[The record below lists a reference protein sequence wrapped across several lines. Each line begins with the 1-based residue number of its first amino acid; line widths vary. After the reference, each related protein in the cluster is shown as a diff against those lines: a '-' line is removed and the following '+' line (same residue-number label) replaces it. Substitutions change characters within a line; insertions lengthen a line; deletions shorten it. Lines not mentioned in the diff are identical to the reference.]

1 MATILSLILFIHS
14 WVRWVVLLSG
24 LAGVGKFGL
33 GWLQKQSFTKLDKQ
47 ILTTFTMSLS
57 VQFVLGLVLITLY
70 LVTVPVSM
78 AVARP
83 WLEHAFTMFIALGV
97 AHATAKW
104 KSAPDN
110 IRFRN
115 YAIAILVSLILIVV
129 GIMPLGVGRWALR
142 GF

>member
-47 ILTTFTMSLS
+47 ILTTFTMSISL
-57 VQFVLGLVLITLY
+57 QFVLGILLITLR
-70 LVTVPVSM
+70 LLTIDVTM
-78 AVARP
+78 DIARP
-83 WLEHAFTMFIALGV
+83 WLEHAFTMFIAVGV

-110 IRFRN
+110 TRFRN
-115 YAIAILVSLILIVV
+115 YAIVILVSLLLIVA
-129 GIMPLGVGRWALR
+129 GIMPVSNPWGLR